1 MSVQCR
7 RYGSLETHRGQ
18 EGPSYQTRQVAAGA
32 ACRIRRVLLVLCNL
46 YTSAGRKPLRNAPY
60 EDGTQFAFRQAWG
73 RGPGRDSM
81 FRVLL
86 IDGDNIE
93 VVYECESRSEANAW
107 VEEWDMDPQ
116 GIVALVWPAW
126 APLDLVSILSPRAS
140 QNGLF

>member
-1 MSVQCR
+1 
-7 RYGSLETHRGQ
+7 
-18 EGPSYQTRQVAAGA
+18 
-32 ACRIRRVLLVLCNL
+32 
-46 YTSAGRKPLRNAPY
+46 
-60 EDGTQFAFRQAWG
+60 
-73 RGPGRDSM
+73 M